1 MKLTILST
9 ECDMWG
15 LHTIKINL
23 NGKLYNHELSSQHA
37 VDLAE
42 AHYRT
47 GRYGRCLATLNQ
59 FKENVPE
66 ELK

>member
-1 MKLTILST
+1 MKLKVLST
-9 ECDMWG
+9 STDMWG
-15 LHTIKINL
+15 LHTIKISL
-23 NGKLYNHELSSQHA
+23 NGRHYNYELSSQHA

-42 AHYRT
+42 AHYRA

-66 ELK
+66 KLK